1 MADPLA
7 GNVQGTLNIHAA
19 RVGPGPLS
27 QQFLSIAEQVK
38 AVVERRA
45 PQAGA
50 NSSGQWLELP
60 AQDVSFQMV
69 DGRVHH
75 RGLQMVV
82 GDVTGAAR
90 RARIR
95 R

>member
-19 RVGPGPLS
+19 SVGPGPLS

-45 PQAGA
+45 PQAGS
-50 NSSGQWLELP
+50 NSPGQWLELP

-82 GDVTGAAR
+82 GD
-90 RARIR
+90 
-95 R
+95 